1 MSGKPVARVGDTGS
15 HGGTIINGSPT
26 VRANNRPIA
35 LVGSTY
41 NCPVHG
47 PNPIVTGAPFILDD
61 DVLVAHVGSKT
72 ACGAEITS
80 GSPDVFI
87 HINDIEYD
95 KLTSSSHKVS
105 NMTYNGAFQLIN
117 DETGQPICNMLYAL
131 VVGNKIVAH
140 GKTGKDGFTERIYTQ
155 NSENLE
161 IFIGTS
167 AHKILYGGQ

>member
-15 HGGTIINGSPT
+15 HGGSIIDGSPS
-26 VRANNRPIA
+26 VRGNNRLIA

-47 PNPIVTGAPFILDD
+47 KNPIVTGAPYILGN

-87 HINDIEYD
+87 NNDFTAGNSKNNIYIMHQ
-95 KLTSSSHKVS
+95 KK
-105 NMTYNGAFQLIN
+105 TY
-117 DETGQPICNMLYAL
+117 LYKFA
-131 VVGNKIVAH
+131 
-140 GKTGKDGFTERIYTQ
+140 
-155 NSENLE
+155 
-161 IFIGTS
+161 
-167 AHKILYGGQ
+167 

>member
-15 HGGTIINGSPT
+15 HGGSIIDGSPA

-47 PNPIVTGAPFILDD
+47 PNPIVTGAPYILGN

-87 HINDIEYD
+87 GVHENHEIAYEDNVSEEYD
-95 KLTSSSHKVS
+95 E
-105 NMTYNGAFQLIN
+105 Q
-117 DETGQPICNMLYAL
+117 
-131 VVGNKIVAH
+131 IVAIDSISGEPISYYPFFIETEEGVIYKGRTDDN
-140 GKTGKDGFTERIYTQ
+140 GKTPRVK
-155 NSENLE
+155 
-161 IFIGTS
+161 TS
-167 AHKILYGGQ
+167 FSQILTVYWGEDAVLKWDE

>member
-15 HGGTIINGSPT
+15 HGGSIIDGSPA

-47 PNPIVTGAPFILDD
+47 PNPIVTGAPYILGN

-80 GSPDVFI
+80 GSPLMCLLKFMKI
-87 HINDIEYD
+87 IKQHMKIMQL
-95 KLTSSSHKVS
+95 K
-105 NMTYNGAFQLIN
+105 NMT
-117 DETGQPICNMLYAL
+117 
-131 VVGNKIVAH
+131 NKLL
-140 GKTGKDGFTERIYTQ
+140 Q
-155 NSENLE
+155 
-161 IFIGTS
+161 
-167 AHKILYGGQ
+167 